1 MSEQPSGT
9 DISAADLDVEA
20 NEDVSATS
28 DPDSYVDDE
37 TVDGTLGGLGGAEG
51 TGGGAG

>member
-1 MSEQPSGT
+1 MSEQQPGDI

-20 NEDVSATS
+20 DPEKAETS
-28 DPDSYVDDE
+28 DPEAFED
-37 TVDGTLGGLGGAEG
+37 DGTLGGLGGAET